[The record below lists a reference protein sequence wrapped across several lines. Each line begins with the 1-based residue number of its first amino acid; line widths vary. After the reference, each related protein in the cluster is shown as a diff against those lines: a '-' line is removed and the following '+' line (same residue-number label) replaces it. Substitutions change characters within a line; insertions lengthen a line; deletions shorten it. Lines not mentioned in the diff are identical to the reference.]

1 VVVTASVLGVFVL
14 FAFFLLEYA
23 TFFWFKRRYGT
34 FVGVVAAHVVAVLFG
49 GAIYLPLAAIG
60 VLDLLA
66 MAAP

>member
-1 VVVTASVLGVFVL
+1 MVAASVIGIFIL

-23 TFFWFKRRYGT
+23 TFFWFKRRHGT
-34 FVGVVAAHVVAVLFG
+34 LAGVVAANVVALVFG

-66 MAAP
+66 MPRP